1 MESCNLP
8 PPRLAVHTITTKPWS
23 TEQCIEKY
31 AAAGVGGITFWRY
44 SFEGRDPAAVGRQA
58 RDAGLE
64 VVSVAR
70 GGFFPA
76 PTEPARREAIDD
88 NLRAIDEAAAA
99 GAPSLVLVCGAV
111 PGQALA
117 DSHAQIRD
125 GIAACLDHAAAA
137 GVVLA
142 IEPLHP
148 MYAAERSAIN
158 TMAQANALCEALG
171 SGPNIGIACDV
182 YHTWWDDALE
192 AEIARAGAAGNLTAY
207 HICDWLSPTTDF
219 LNDRGL
225 MGEGCI
231 DLPQI
236 GRWVERAGFAGFHE
250 VEIFSGRWW
259 ASDQDAYLKRIVDW
273 AEK

>member
-1 MESCNLP
+1 MP
-8 PPRLAVHTITTKPWS
+8 AADRIAIHTITTKPWS
-23 TEQCIEKY
+23 TEECITNY
-31 AAAGVGGITFWRY
+31 AAAGIGGITFWRY
-44 SFEGRDPAAVGRQA
+44 SFEGRDPATVGRQA
-58 RDAGLE
+58 REAGLA

-76 PTEPARREAIDD
+76 ASETERQQSVEE
-88 NLRAIDEAAAA
+88 NLRAIDEAAAV
-99 GAPSLVLVCGAV
+99 GAPSLVLVCGAI
-111 PGQALA
+111 PAQPLA
-117 DSHAQIRD
+117 ESRAQIRD

-158 TMAQANALCEALG
+158 TMAQANALCESLG
-171 SGPNIGIACDV
+171 DHPQVGIACDV
-182 YHTWWDDALE
+182 YHTWWDDTLQN
-192 AEIARAGAAGNLTAY
+192 EIARAGEHSNLTAY

-231 DLPQI
+231 DLRAI
-236 GRWVERAGFAGFHE
+236 GASVSAAGFNGFHE
-250 VEIFSGRWW
+250 VEIFSERWW
-259 ASDQDAYLKRIVDW
+259 ARDQADYLEAIVS
-273 AEK
+273 AAGAIG